1 MRAIL
6 TITVYEYCMT
16 CRWKRSPVGLLRA
29 SVSAPEAA
37 GAPYSVVVLAGE
49 VDATNSDELYGVLES
64 VVTQQPR
71 LLIVDMSELSFMDST
86 GLRMLLR
93 STRALDQ
100 QGGVLALAAPQIAVA
115 RVLQLTR
122 ADQLIPVYDS
132 VAAAIADA

>member
-1 MRAIL
+1 MDQQVKRRA
-6 TITVYEYCMT
+6 
-16 CRWKRSPVGLLRA
+16 VGLLRA
-29 SVSAPEAA
+29 SVSAPEVA
-37 GAPYSVVVLAGE
+37 GATYTVVVLAGE

-71 LLIVDMSELSFMDST
+71 LLVVDMSELSFMDST

-132 VAAAIADA
+132 VADAIADA

>member
-1 MRAIL
+1 VYDSEARSGAQHDQQVKRRA
-6 TITVYEYCMT
+6 
-16 CRWKRSPVGLLRA
+16 VGLLRA
-29 SVSAPEAA
+29 SVSAPEVA
-37 GAPYSVVVLAGE
+37 GATYTVVVLAGE

-71 LLIVDMSELSFMDST
+71 LLVVDMSELSFMDST

-132 VAAAIADA
+132 VADAIADA